1 MLDFSECRFHVT
13 VEACMTMEEESFDL
27 NNFQIVPLDDD
38 IAQSDFS
45 NADELFPM
53 NVSKTLHTAYSI
65 APRGLVKM

>member
-1 MLDFSECRFHVT
+1 
-13 VEACMTMEEESFDL
+13 MTMEEELFDL

-53 NVSKTLHTAYSI
+53 NVSKNSAYSI
-65 APRGLVKM
+65 FHCPSRACEDVE